1 MRAEDGIQKTIV
13 AWLEAVVPGVFVFA
27 IPNAARRG
35 PGQRAGN
42 AVPGLKKGMPDLC
55 FLHDERAY
63 FVEVKTGSSRRPSE
77 VQVDCHLELIER
89 GYDVTVATSI
99 EDMREALAAWG
110 IHTREVAHV

>member
-13 AWLEAVVPGVFVFA
+13 AWLEAAVPGVFVFA

-42 AVPGLKKGMPDLC
+42 AVPGLRKGMPDLA
-55 FLHDERAY
+55 FLVDGHAW
-63 FVEVKTGSSRRPSE
+63 FVEVKTPDGWLSE
-77 VQVDCHLELIER
+77 VQRDCHVDLKEV
-89 GYDVTVATSI
+89 GHDVAIVTSI

>member
-55 FLHDERAY
+55 FLYDERAF
-63 FVEVKTGSSRRPSE
+63 FVEVKTADGKLSQ
-77 VQVDCHLELIER
+77 VQVDCHVKLLEQAE
-89 GYDVTVATSI
+89 VTIVTSI